1 MNMYL
6 NIYVN
11 VFQIRY
17 KWHFLNKNQII
28 EIRERDRFT
37 FFFLFQTWLASA
49 SLQGLQ
55 QIMFQK
61 QEQNLAKRP
70 KINAMATKIHPR
82 IAVE

>member
-1 MNMYL
+1 MA
-6 NIYVN
+6 
-11 VFQIRY
+11 
-17 KWHFLNKNQII
+17 FLNKNQII

-37 FFFLFQTWLASA
+37 FFFFLFQTWLASA

-70 KINAMATKIHPR
+70 KINAMATKIHP
-82 IAVE
+82 